1 VVKRTGK
8 AIMKKDDT
16 LDNEDLVSEIEV
28 HSMLLGTLM
37 AVLLEDRIDIK
48 ERMLK
53 VLKRLESDSS
63 WTATDRR
70 KVLNEATRFV
80 QSLMPQIH

>member
-1 VVKRTGK
+1 
-8 AIMKKDDT
+8 MKKDDT